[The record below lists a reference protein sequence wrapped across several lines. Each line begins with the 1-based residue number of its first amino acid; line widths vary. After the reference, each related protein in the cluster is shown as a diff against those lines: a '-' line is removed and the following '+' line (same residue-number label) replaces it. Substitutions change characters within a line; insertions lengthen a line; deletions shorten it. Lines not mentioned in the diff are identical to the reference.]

1 MSRVIKDLYFVL
13 INFFVSAVS
22 DLLLNYLSRTTLI
35 QMPQSLV
42 ALRPY
47 FTHYN
52 NALLTAVYAGLTVIT
67 ILLVTLV
74 CTNFVFGFTVP
85 RTRKQLS
92 QFLALAL
99 PLGYGADV
107 FIYKY
112 KVFGTT
118 LDPYYKAAGAGLGGA
133 LAFAFSIIISYL
145 IMT

>member
-1 MSRVIKDLYFVL
+1 MSLLFTFVL
-13 INFFVSAVS
+13 VNFAVSFFS

-35 QMPQSLV
+35 HIPKSLV

-47 FTHYN
+47 FIHYN
-52 NALLTAVYAGLTVIT
+52 NALLTAVYAGLTVMT
-67 ILLVTLV
+67 ILLITLV
-74 CTNFVFGFTVP
+74 FSNLVFGFTVP
-85 RTRKQLS
+85 RTGKQLS
-92 QFLALAL
+92 QLLVLAL

-133 LAFAFSIIISYL
+133 LAFAFSLIVSYL
-145 IMT
+145 LT